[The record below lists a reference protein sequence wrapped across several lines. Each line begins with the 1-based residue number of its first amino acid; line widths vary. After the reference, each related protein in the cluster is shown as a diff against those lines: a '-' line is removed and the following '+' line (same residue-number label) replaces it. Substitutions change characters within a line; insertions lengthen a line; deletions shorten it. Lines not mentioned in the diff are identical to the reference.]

1 MHVLITGGSGFL
13 GQALTERLLQRGHLC
28 GADGADRPIEHI
40 TIADVVPSPR
50 RFDDPRVSEI
60 TGDISDRALLE
71 RAIDGN
77 TTSVFHLAAVVSGQA
92 EADFDLGMRVNLDG
106 TRALLEICRAVGHK
120 PRLVFA
126 SSVAVYG
133 GDLPEVVLEST
144 PLTPQTSYGTQKAI
158 AELLVADYSRRGF
171 VDGRSLRLPT
181 VTVRPGKPNAAASSF
196 ASGIIREPVNG
207 EESICPVDRATRMWV
222 ISPASAVGG
231 FIHAHDL
238 PGERLGTNRSVSL
251 PGLSVTVGEM
261 VDALERVA
269 GADAVAR
276 IRWQKD
282 ARITKLVDT
291 WPGTLDASRGRSLGF
306 PQDDNFD
313 AIVRAYVESRE
324 KGRSSTFAREKDAHI
339 EKAVE
344 VRKAQFGCAE
354 EAVDSVL
361 IFTIGPTA
369 TCLKATGEVE
379 KGRNAFSL
387 FLRTLRNCALHPS
400 HGLQKLQHLVVDR

>member
-1 MHVLITGGSGFL
+1 VRVIITGGGGFL
-13 GQALTERLLQRGHLC
+13 GKALATRLLQRGHLS
-28 GADGADRPIEHI
+28 ADGTDERIDRI
-40 TIADVVPSPR
+40 TLIDVVPPDGL
-50 RFDDPRVSEI
+50 DDSRI
-60 TGDISDRALLE
+60 AQLTGDISDQRLLE
-71 RAIDGN
+71 RAVDAQ

-106 TRALLEICRAVGHK
+106 TRALLEVCRAAGHR
-120 PRLVFA
+120 PRFVFA

-133 GDLPEVVLEST
+133 GHLPPVVLDDT

-158 AELLVADYSRRGF
+158 DELLVADYSRRGF

-181 VTVRPGKPNAAASSF
+181 VTVRPGRPNAAASSF

-238 PGERLGTNRSVSL
+238 PGERLGSNRSISL

-282 ARITKLVDT
+282 ARITTLVDT

-306 PQDDNFD
+306 PQDDNFE

-324 KGRSSTFAREKDAHI
+324 KGR
-339 EKAVE
+339 
-344 VRKAQFGCAE
+344 
-354 EAVDSVL
+354 
-361 IFTIGPTA
+361 
-369 TCLKATGEVE
+369 
-379 KGRNAFSL
+379 
-387 FLRTLRNCALHPS
+387 
-400 HGLQKLQHLVVDR
+400 